1 MDLFLSVVF
10 ILIFVVGI
18 LYSII
23 FHEIAHGLVAR
34 WWGDDTAQKNHR
46 LSLNPLAHIDP
57 LGTILVPIFMYL
69 STGSIFGWA
78 KPVPIN
84 PHKFHSWHLGNLTV
98 SLAGITANILL
109 AILLVLVSLSFRH
122 DVLIRLIVINLFLA
136 FFNLLPIPPLD
147 GFRIIMSFLP
157 QLWQEK
163 IEPYLFPV
171 GIVLIIVFLNTPLFS
186 WLINNV
192 LGKIASLLAGLYG
205 I

>member
-1 MDLFLSVVF
+1 MDVILSLFSA
-10 ILIFVVGI
+10 LIFVGGI

-34 WWGDDTAQKNHR
+34 WWGDDTAKKSRR
-46 LSLNPLAHIDP
+46 LSLNPLVHVDVV
-57 LGTILVPIFMYL
+57 GTVLVPVFMYL

-84 PHKFHSWHLGNLTV
+84 PYKFRFWHLGNLTV

-109 AILLVLVSLSFRH
+109 VILLVIVSLFFRH
-122 DVLIRLIVINLFLA
+122 DILIRLIFVNLFLA

-147 GFRIIMSFLP
+147 GFRVVMSLLP
-157 QLWQEK
+157 KTWQEK

-171 GIVLIIVFLNTPLFS
+171 GIVLILIFLNTPLFS
-186 WLINNV
+186 WVVDAV
-192 LGKIASLLAGLYG
+192 LGKAATLLANLYG
-205 I
+205 K